1 MTKIQNLTLWV
12 TEFTEEMFQWAYHK
26 TSSEE
31 QAHDLVQDT
40 FLAATEKYENFQGKS
55 SPKTW
60 LFAILN
66 NKIIDHYRKKIKQP
80 TVRGDDLF
88 AEVFDENGSW
98 QPNHVPKDWHQE
110 DEHLLDNEDFKKV
123 LKDCLDALPEN
134 WNTCVKL
141 KYIVNKSGEEICQ
154 ELGIAPTNY
163 WQIIHRAKLQLR
175 QCIDGNW
182 KMQL

>member
-1 MTKIQNLTLWV
+1 M
-12 TEFTEEMFQWAYHK
+12 
-26 TSSEE
+26 
-31 QAHDLVQDT
+31 
-40 FLAATEKYENFQGKS
+40 
-55 SPKTW
+55 
-60 LFAILN
+60 
-66 NKIIDHYRKKIKQP
+66 R
-80 TVRGDDLF
+80 RDDLF

-175 QCIDGNW
+175 QCIDRNW
-182 KMQL
+182 KM